1 MKEWIVVIDLNE
13 KLRRWSVWHD
23 RIDGVVQPM
32 SLDTLEGCIERL
44 KRGLPKYPKE
54 QNRYFIIK
62 WDTCEIIPCVALGL

>member
-44 KRGLPKYPKE
+44 KRGLQVSKGTE
-54 QNRYFIIK
+54 
-62 WDTCEIIPCVALGL
+62 